1 MFHGVMFSTKLS
13 KQFYFSTDPIRENK
27 IKSFIN
33 NLKLNDRE
41 ILNNLSDQE
50 IDYYEVNKKINK
62 LKDSSRNFLINNINK
77 VFNLNE
83 NIY

>member
-41 ILNNLSDQE
+41 ILDNINEQE
-50 IDYYEVNKKINK
+50 IDYDEVNKRIDK
-62 LKDSSRNFLINNINK
+62 LKNSSRNFLINNINRE
-77 VFNLNE
+77 LN
-83 NIY
+83 IHKST